1 MERLVKEHGRIRIL
15 VEMRDFHGWT
25 AGALWQ
31 DIKFDAKHFKDID
44 RVAMVGETKWQHGM
58 AVFCKPFTTASIRY
72 FDHAAIDQARV
83 ARLCLSHRPFLEAAE
98 RGLNSEVRPRTTSS
112 PPHVK
117 TSTFPS
123 PRQYELSILTPP
135 ARQPLPSVLL

>member
-1 MERLVKEHGRIRIL
+1 MSEVKEMSAVTLTETNGGKVLEFQMTGKVTRGDYEQFVPAVERLVKEHGRIRIL
-15 VEMRDFHGWT
+15 VEMHDFHGWT

-72 FDHAAIDQARV
+72 FDHAAIDQAR
-83 ARLCLSHRPFLEAAE
+83 AW
-98 RGLNSEVRPRTTSS
+98 LNSP
-112 PPHVK
+112 
-117 TSTFPS
+117 
-123 PRQYELSILTPP
+123 
-135 ARQPLPSVLL
+135 